1 MTLAPMLNGL
11 KSINGKLKFAVWK
24 MRVKS
29 LVSEQPGN
37 DDSYSPE
44 SIQSY
49 SETDFSRKST
59 WAILCEEVLDTTFPR
74 AYFQKARDE
83 LHRRGIGD
91 SEMIE
96 MRHFVW
102 LTAGWM
108 NFERMV
114 WDWVN
119 LDEKHICEA
128 IEWQHSDGIISS
140 KDREKKLA
148 YLRRYSGAFVRH
160 E

>member
-1 MTLAPMLNGL
+1 MR
-11 KSINGKLKFAVWK
+11 FAVWK
-24 MRVKS
+24 KRVNS
-29 LVSEQPGN
+29 LICKHPGN
-37 DDSYSPE
+37 DDNFSAE

-49 SETDFSRKST
+49 SKTDFSRKST

-74 AYFQKARDE
+74 VYFQQARDE
-83 LHRRGIGD
+83 LHRRGISD
-91 SEMIE
+91 FEIIE
-96 MRHFVW
+96 MRRFVW

-114 WDWVN
+114 WDWFG
-119 LDEKHICEA
+119 LDEKDICEA

-140 KDREKKLA
+140 DDREKRLA
-148 YLRRYSGAFVRH
+148 YVRKYSGEFVGH